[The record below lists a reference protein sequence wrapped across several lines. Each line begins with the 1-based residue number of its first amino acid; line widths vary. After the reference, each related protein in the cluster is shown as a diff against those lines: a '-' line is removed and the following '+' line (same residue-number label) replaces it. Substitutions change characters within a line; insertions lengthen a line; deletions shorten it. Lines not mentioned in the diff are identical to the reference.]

1 MNKEKL
7 GIALVGLGKYAE
19 GQLAPALKET
29 KHCELRGIVTGS
41 VKKARQWRQKY
52 DLPEKKLLQLS
63 GF

>member
-7 GIALVGLGKYAE
+7 GIALVGLGKYSE

-41 VKKARQWRQKY
+41 NGKRLITYLITIYITIRI
-52 DLPEKKLLQLS
+52 LIP
-63 GF
+63 